1 MHINSLRKYNVPD
14 TDGERFNMMVIS
26 GDIETD
32 EEGLITSLPDF
43 PDSCSA
49 GGPDATCLND
59 LTVGEQL
66 TADQRCIHIAR

>member
-1 MHINSLRKYNVPD
+1 
-14 TDGERFNMMVIS
+14 MVIS
-26 GDIETD
+26 GDIDAD

-49 GGPDATCLND
+49 GGPNSTSLND

-66 TADQRCIHIAR
+66 TANQRAELQSVLAACPDVFNDKPGCTNLIEH